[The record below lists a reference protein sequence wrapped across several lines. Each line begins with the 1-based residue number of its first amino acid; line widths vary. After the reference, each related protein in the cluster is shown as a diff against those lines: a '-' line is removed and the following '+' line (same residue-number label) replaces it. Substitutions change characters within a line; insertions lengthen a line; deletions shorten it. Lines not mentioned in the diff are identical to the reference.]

1 MVVVVV
7 GVVLE
12 AEAEE
17 EAFESRLFRRM
28 MTAALSSFLSIL
40 KIVEVVVVVLCQM
53 CASFAMVEVLW
64 MEKARL
70 FGKEDGN
77 VGKY

>member
-1 MVVVVV
+1 MVVV

-12 AEAEE
+12 AVE

-40 KIVEVVVVVLCQM
+40 KIVEVVVLLSYVRFFCN
-53 CASFAMVEVLW
+53 SIILW
-64 MEKARL
+64 MEKKLGFLEKRM
-70 FGKEDGN
+70 EM
-77 VGKY
+77 

>member
-40 KIVEVVVVVLCQM
+40 KIVEVVVVVLLSYVRFFCNGR
-53 CASFAMVEVLW
+53 SIVLW
-64 MEKARL
+64 MEKS
-70 FGKEDGN
+70 
-77 VGKY
+77 

>member
-7 GVVLE
+7 GVILE

-40 KIVEVVVVVLCQM
+40 KIVEVVVVVLLSYVCFFCNGRSIM
-53 CASFAMVEVLW
+53 D
-64 MEKARL
+64 
-70 FGKEDGN
+70 GKS
-77 VGKY
+77 

>member
-40 KIVEVVVVVLCQM
+40 KIVEVVVVVLLSYVRFFCNGRSIM
-53 CASFAMVEVLW
+53 
-64 MEKARL
+64 
-70 FGKEDGN
+70 DGN
-77 VGKY
+77 S